1 LQLYWRYTFFSPVE
15 GANDNIS
22 REDKGNEIE
31 DAAALRKGETAVA
44 LSKWATTKE
53 ELCAGALSKGTLCAA
68 AYRAVA
74 LSKGATTKEELRAGD
89 VLSKGKYHAAE
100 INETDVGWTP
110 KKEKRNRTGISTT
123 SGEPQCFGPNVTC
136 NPATNQNFLEQK
148 VRVHPTTKARTS
160 QPQATTVRQILEN
173 MWQRGCSKH

>member
-1 LQLYWRYTFFSPVE
+1 MSQETYIATLLAINVFFSPVE

-110 KKEKRNRTGISTT
+110 KKRK
-123 SGEPQCFGPNVTC
+123 
-136 NPATNQNFLEQK
+136 K
-148 VRVHPTTKARTS
+148 K
-160 QPQATTVRQILEN
+160 
-173 MWQRGCSKH
+173 

>member
-1 LQLYWRYTFFSPVE
+1 LFTKRRGERKCREPADNSKSTTAEGARKCQQGSVESQLNTARARQQEQDSKKVTYEPGNRYCNSTGDKSFSPVE

-89 VLSKGKYHAAE
+89 VLSKGTYHAAE
-100 INETDVGWTP
+100 INDTDVGWTP
-110 KKEKRNRTGISTT
+110 KKRK
-123 SGEPQCFGPNVTC
+123 
-136 NPATNQNFLEQK
+136 K
-148 VRVHPTTKARTS
+148 K
-160 QPQATTVRQILEN
+160 
-173 MWQRGCSKH
+173 